1 MEPTNSPGNYNL
13 PEDDYLDIK
22 RYISLFISNW
32 FWFAITLF
40 IALSISYGINRYSD
54 KIFTVSSTLLIRDDQ
69 IGSMSSSVE
78 SVIPGGDI
86 FRNRQNLN
94 NEIGILKSFSLNDT
108 VMKKLED
115 FHVFYVGVGR
125 RGIVES
131 QMYRACPFKVIY
143 NLLELQPKG
152 LKVGI
157 EILSDSTYRIE
168 LDGNLNFKD
177 EMSFGKRFFKYGF
190 DFYVEPRY
198 TGSKIFNS
206 NGSNNYYF
214 YFVDPEN
221 LANQYRGK
229 LSVTPIAKEASIVTL
244 SVSGLDPVQ
253 EADYLNKLME
263 VYINYGL
270 EYKTRTAEQTIKFID
285 DQVKIISDSL
295 FLAEKNM
302 EKFRLNNNFFDLSS
316 KGTIIQNKLEKI
328 ENEKNGFELQLQYY
342 NYLSEYINLKN
353 AGGTIISPSVMGIS
367 DGVLLTLVNELSAM
381 QKQKENLAFNLEGN
395 QLVSE
400 FMDKKADE
408 TREALKENI
417 RNGIAN
423 LKLLIAESDRKMSA
437 VDTAINKLPTIE
449 RNLIRIQR
457 KFDLNNTV
465 YTYLLEKRAE
475 SGIAR
480 ASNIPDNRIVDTAS
494 QFSSAQIKPKT
505 RLNFTVALILGLI
518 FPMVGI
524 VMVDFFNDKVIDKK
538 DVEKK
543 TKVPVIGYIS
553 HSDGKNEI
561 PVFEK
566 PGSSLAESFRS
577 VRTAVKYYIKENE
590 KPIIAIT
597 STITSEGKTF
607 IAINLA
613 VIIAMLGKKVLLIGL
628 DLRKPRI
635 NRAFEF
641 ENSPGMST
649 YLSSN
654 CEYKEV
660 IKPTQINNLFYAPSG
675 PIPPNPAELIETEN
689 MRIFIATAK
698 KEFDF
703 IIIDTPP
710 VAIVTDTLLLAPYV
724 DLNLFIVRQRFT
736 SRNTLEMIEQLYKKG
751 DLKNLAIIIN
761 DISLSGYY
769 GYGLRYGYSLG
780 YGYSYGYNYY
790 GKGYYGRY
798 GYTDGTKGYYTEE

>member
-1 MEPTNSPGNYNL
+1 MEPTNFPGNYNV

-32 FWFAITLF
+32 YWFAVAILLAMT
-40 IALSISYGINRYSD
+40 IAYVKNRYSD
-54 KIFTVSSTLLIRDDQ
+54 KVFTVSSTLLIRDDQ
-69 IGSMSSSVE
+69 IGSMSSVE

-94 NEIGILKSFSLNDT
+94 NEIGILKSFRLNDT

-115 FHVFYVGVGR
+115 FHVFYVGKGR

-131 QMYRACPFKVIY
+131 QMYKTCPFKVVY
-143 NLLELQPKG
+143 NSLKIQPKG

-157 EILSDSTYRIE
+157 VILSDSTYRIE
-168 LDGNLNFKD
+168 IDGDLNFKD
-177 EMSFGKRFFKYGF
+177 EMSFGKRFFKYGL

-198 TGSKIFNS
+198 PGNKIFNI

-229 LSVTPIAKEASIVTL
+229 LSVAPIAKDASIVTL

-253 EADYLNKLME
+253 EADYLNKLMD

-270 EYKTRTAEQTIKFID
+270 DYKTRTAELTIEFID
-285 DQVKIISDSL
+285 DQVRIISDSL
-295 FLAEKNM
+295 LLAEKNM
-302 EKFRLNNNFFDLSS
+302 EKFRLSNNFIDLSS
-316 KGTIIQNKLEKI
+316 KGTLIQNKLEKI
-328 ENEKNGFELQLQYY
+328 ENEKNGFELQLHYY
-342 NYLSEYINLKN
+342 NYLSEYLNQKN
-353 AGGTIISPSVMGIS
+353 AGGTIISPSVMGIA
-367 DGVLLTLVNELSAM
+367 DGLLITLVNEFSAM
-381 QKQKENLAFNLEGN
+381 QKQKENLAFNLVGD

-400 FMDKKADE
+400 FMDKKAEE

-423 LKLLIAESDRKMSA
+423 LKLLIVESNRKMSE
-437 VDTAINKLPTIE
+437 VDTEINKLPTIE
-449 RNLIRIQR
+449 RQLIRIQR

-480 ASNIPDNRIVDTAS
+480 ASNIPDNRIIDNAS

-505 RLNFTVALILGLI
+505 RLNLTVALILGLI
-518 FPMVGI
+518 FPMAGI
-524 VMVDFFNDKVIDKK
+524 VLVDFFNDKVIDRK
-538 DVEKK
+538 DIEKK

-553 HSDGKNEI
+553 HSDGKSEI

-577 VRTAVKYYIKENE
+577 VRTAVKYYIKENK
-590 KPIIAIT
+590 KPVIVVS
-597 STITSEGKTF
+597 STISSEGKTF
-607 IAINLA
+607 ISINLA
-613 VIIAMLGKKVLLIGL
+613 VITAMLGKKVLLVGL

-635 NRAFEF
+635 NKVLEF
-641 ENSPGMST
+641 DDSPGMSA
-649 YLSSN
+649 YLSGN
-654 CEYKEV
+654 CEYKEI
-660 IKPTQINNLFYAPSG
+660 IKSTQINNLFYAPSG
-675 PIPPNPAELIETEN
+675 AIPPNPAELIETDN
-689 MRIFIATAK
+689 MRIFISKAK

-736 SRNTLEMIEQLYKKG
+736 SRNTLEMIEQLHKKG

-790 GKGYYGRY
+790 GKGYYRRY
-798 GYTDGTKGYYTEE
+798 GYTDGAKGYYTEE